1 MSLKDTPALVEVL
14 RKNGK
19 GSFTTNATNISFKT
33 GFAPLDY
40 YIGYKRCIFGENGEL
55 LKTIPCVGMPNG
67 CFATFVGAP
76 STGKSTIATQVAA
89 NIVRPFKNGFVKH
102 YDMEQAASITRLQT
116 ITKYPIEA
124 FQNGKYILA
133 QDRVTID
140 DIYEDIVQ
148 IWKMKMDNPEE
159 FSSPSD
165 QEDEFGRQIKVF
177 DPTVLV
183 VDSIAGMVPR
193 VNTNVSAE
201 MKKLESLEGQTY
213 AQRIAGEISQF
224 FKKTAGMIHEANII
238 VILINQV
245 KDKPM
250 QGPTPSA
257 PSIMYMKNDKT
268 LPGGWAPQFY
278 SHVLIEFRPAGSAE
292 KFEEEK
298 DGFDGFGINATIIK
312 CRTNQA
318 GQVIHLI
325 YDKVNGADP
334 LRTNVQYAKE
344 KDLLVGRMRNSMAFV
359 SNPDMKFNLLKVNDS
374 FKENPALFQEMY
386 KTIIP
391 SLNSRL
397 SEILPTDETEI
408 HQLMD
413 Y

>member
-1 MSLKDTPALVEVL
+1 
-14 RKNGK
+14 
-19 GSFTTNATNISFKT
+19 
-33 GFAPLDY
+33 
-40 YIGYKRCIFGENGEL
+40 
-55 LKTIPCVGMPNG
+55 
-67 CFATFVGAP
+67 
-76 STGKSTIATQVAA
+76 
-89 NIVRPFKNGFVKH
+89 
-102 YDMEQAASITRLQT
+102 MEQAASITRLQT

-183 VDSIAGMVPR
+183 VDSIAGLVPR

-278 SHVLIEFRPAGSAE
+278 SHVLIEFRPVGSTE

-318 GQVIHLI
+318 GQAIHLI

-344 KDLLVGRMRNSMAFV
+344 KNLLVGRMRNSMAFV